1 MKYQF
6 FHSTIMIKEVKNIEK
21 LAERFVRRK
30 ILSSK
35 KMVSPKIF
43 IRVFTELKGQ
53 KLVVDFLK
61 LFLCAFV
68 TS

>member
-43 IRVFTELKGQ
+43 IRVFIELKGQ

>member
-1 MKYQF
+1 
-6 FHSTIMIKEVKNIEK
+6 MIKEVKNIEK

-43 IRVFTELKGQ
+43 IRVFTELKGGFRHEYSHTMEIN
-53 KLVVDFLK
+53 L
-61 LFLCAFV
+61 
-68 TS
+68 SS